1 MPRATAAHWARASLL
16 LLCTCPRVT
25 LPLPVPSVAAPQFL
39 TPVTAH
45 RCSASSPCQEP
56 SHRHAEVGRVSAQVA
71 MQARFLWELGD
82 GNQRCGRDRG
92 RREKEMQ
99 TDSRWPEACLGLGAG
114 CEESLYIYIY
124 SHIYIGIGFEESF
137 IYILSFISISKPLK
151 PSNGRNTSGRIVPAQ
166 KSCGAPESQPRHD
179 TISMFVPALAL

>member
-1 MPRATAAHWARASLL
+1 MGTRDVGGTVGDERRRCRQTA
-16 LLCTCPRVT
+16 
-25 LPLPVPSVAAPQFL
+25 
-39 TPVTAH
+39 
-45 RCSASSPCQEP
+45 
-56 SHRHAEVGRVSAQVA
+56 VGRKHVWD
-71 MQARFLWELGD
+71 WELGV
-82 GNQRCGRDRG
+82 R
-92 RREKEMQ
+92 
-99 TDSRWPEACLGLGAG
+99 SHF
-114 CEESLYIYIY
+114 IYIY